1 MKKNP
6 KKNNKLKVALLLA
19 ATSTAG
25 ICFSGCATVAVA
37 GAAGTVAYMRGDLTA
52 SFDKTVAQ
60 VSAAVDA
67 AEKELGLNQISATSD
82 ATTSLHTFRNA
93 QDKKIVIKSE
103 KKGDNVTEVSVRVGT
118 VGDKDM
124 STMIM
129 DKIKKNLG

>member
-1 MKKNP
+1 MKKS
-6 KKNNKLKVALLLA
+6 KKSLQKLQIAALLA
-19 ATSTAG
+19 VASG
-25 ICFSGCATVAVA
+25 SVFFSGCATVAVA

-60 VSAAVDA
+60 LSTAIEAAG
-67 AEKELGLNQISATSD
+67 KELGLNQISATSD
-82 ATTSLHTFRNA
+82 ATTSMHTFRNA
-93 QDKKIVIKSE
+93 QDKKIVIKTE

-124 STMIM
+124 SNMIM